1 MRLSPKEIET
11 ALCSAIHEGRFIPSV
26 DKCALI
32 YDTVILEKRVAEIFS
47 TFPSGTLHAVAIKA
61 NPLEFALRKFVSLGC
76 GLEAATIPEL
86 ELALNAGAEPAS
98 IVYDS
103 PTKSKDDLRRAL
115 EVGCIINADSLQEL
129 KTIDSI
135 LAARNSS
142 SSLIGL
148 RVNPQVGQGTIAS
161 TSVAGE
167 YSKFG
172 VPLRSR
178 RSEILEAY
186 ERYDWL
192 SGLHFHVGSQAC
204 DMDML
209 LAAAEEMQDLLKE
222 IEHRR
227 RVKGAR
233 NPIRFVD
240 IGGGLPVE
248 YLTSEPKSSIDEYA
262 KALLERCPT
271 IFNDE
276 RKVITEFGRLINANS
291 AFAVSEVEYVKEEA
305 AGNTAM
311 IHLGADM
318 FLRECYRPEDW
329 PHEFIAFQP
338 NGRALVGLK
347 DQYYNV
353 AGPLCF
359 AGDIVGKQI
368 LLPNLSVGDLIVV
381 RDSGAYTLSMW
392 SRYNSRQTPK
402 VIAVSAGTA
411 PRVVKEKETI
421 DSIISFWRSS
431 DE

>member
-1 MRLSPKEIET
+1 MRQSDREIGA
-11 ALCSAIHEGRFIPSV
+11 ALRSAINEGQFAPAI

-32 YDTVILEKRVAEIFS
+32 YDTNFLEKRVTELKSA
-47 TFPSGTLHAVAIKA
+47 FPSGTLHAVAIKA
-61 NPLEFALRKFVSLGC
+61 NPLEFALKKFVSLGC

-86 ELALNAGAEPAS
+86 ELALNAGAAPVS

-115 EVGCIINADSLQEL
+115 EIGCIINSDSLQEL
-129 KTIDSI
+129 NTLDSI
-135 LAARNSS
+135 PAVRTISK
-142 SSLIGL
+142 SLIGL
-148 RVNPQVGQGTIAS
+148 RVNPQIGQGTIAS

-178 RSEILEAY
+178 RAEILEAY
-186 ERYDWL
+186 EKYDWL

-209 LAAAEEMQDLLKE
+209 LAAAEEMQALLKE
-222 IEHRR
+222 IEDRR
-227 RVKGAR
+227 RVKGTGS
-233 NPIRFVD
+233 PIRFVD

-248 YLTSEPKSSIDEYA
+248 YLTNEPKGSIEAYA
-262 KALLERCPT
+262 QQLIEKCPE
-271 IFNDE
+271 IFNGE
-276 RKVITEFGRLINANS
+276 RQVITEFGRLINANS
-291 AFAVSEVEYVKEEA
+291 AFAVSEVEYVKTEC

-329 PHEFIAFQP
+329 PHEFIAFRSD
-338 NGRALVGLK
+338 GAALVDAKEEL
-347 DQYYNV
+347 YNV

-359 AGDIVGKQI
+359 AGDIVGRNI
-368 LLPNLSVGDLIVV
+368 SFPSLTAGDLIVV
-381 RDSGAYTLSMW
+381 RDSGAYTLAMW

-402 VIAVSAGTA
+402 VIAVSAGAA

-421 DSIISFWRSS
+421 ESVISFWRSS